1 MTFRVT
7 VSETAARQ
15 LRKLPKNLR
24 SRIAK
29 GVRVLEEDP
38 FHPRSKADIRAIEG
52 TEPRKY
58 RLRIGEYRIVYA
70 VVAREVK
77 VIEAFVRSRGYR

>member
-1 MTFRVT
+1 MTFRIT

-15 LRKLPKNLR
+15 LRKLPRDLR

-29 GVRVLEEDP
+29 GLLVLEEDP
-38 FHPRSKADIRAIEG
+38 FRLRPKADLRTIEG

-58 RLRIGEYRIVYA
+58 RLRIGEYRVIYA
-70 VVAREVK
+70 VVEQEVK
-77 VIEAFVRSRGYR
+77 VIEVFVRGRGYR